1 MKDFVKSGGEI
12 VQGKKSKGPRKPGL
26 SLASKHIGGSGDK
39 MRPSRTGRGSN
50 PMGKAV
56 VAVENN
62 IDIPEIPR
70 EPRRREEQKPNPKM
84 NEYMDTDQGA
94 TPPKTPIEK
103 PMDTK
108 PAEEP
113 KDKKDPKTY
122 MDKAKSVTK
131 ESSILKGMSEAHIS
145 EEELLLS
152 PGQGVRFKTEL
163 MPKRNDHE
171 VEMARNQLRVAAQSA
186 KRIYQNIKDLS
197 EIQGLDGWVQAKIT
211 KASDYLDAVNNYI
224 EGKKQML
231 EIQDEVDEQVQY
243 TPKGVPLRKAA
254 PAPIN
259 VPAGFQAVT
268 QPDGSTRI
276 SKIGS
281 IPRDQYEKNMA
292 AYKAQ
297 NWTPEK
303 IADYSQ
309 RMASGQGY
317 TDAERQANIQQQ
329 QQYFGKYADDT
340 NLATQPQDVPIQ
352 EMDIEEAH
360 KLSAHEKFK
369 RGVKRA
375 GYDMDAGANRLLNLI
390 ARQAEE
396 RKEREKEFAKRD
408 AEFYGKR
415 KDIDEGGLNEYA
427 PNGGDDNYD
436 RKIYF
441 AVQEPDEH
449 YSTYALNPNTIDTDE
464 LKVRFGKKLWAKGP
478 FMDLNDAHEA
488 IWAHIEKN
496 KDVTEDWQKTNRRD
510 KTSGMSR
517 KAVKQYRREN
527 PGSKLQTA
535 VTTKP
540 SKLKKGSKSAKR
552 RKSFC
557 SRMRGMKKSRTSA
570 KTARDPNSNINKA
583 LRRWNCESVE
593 EMRNLVLLAEQ
604 KIAMMREEE
613 SLEENLHKWF
623 KEKWVRF
630 GPDGKIRGD
639 CARGDDSEGKP
650 KCLPQSKAHALGKK
664 GRASAGAR
672 KRREDPNPERSGK
685 AINVATKKKTNEE
698 QIDELKCWPGFH
710 RVKGTKAGAPG
721 SCAKNEDVAE
731 GSVTPNVSVNKIYDD
746 GNIKEWH
753 IYRGEEMI
761 GFVVK
766 NLPDTAEGLYIAS
779 GYGPGRGFTEEFNGL
794 KSAVKYITSLDN
806 QDVAEGLPQ
815 TLRKVVPGYAKREID
830 KKMDAGK
837 FGKTD
842 ADKDANFQRY
852 KKIQDKLKEQG
863 VAEGHE
869 MCPEC
874 GGAMYSEEMINEKK
888 DACYYKVK
896 SRYKVW
902 PSAYASGALVK
913 CRKKG
918 AKNWGTKSESI
929 DTKSNILKGMAEAKL
944 REEELLLAPGQ
955 GIKFKTELMPK
966 RTDHEVEMA
975 RNQLRSSFE
984 NAKDIYQ
991 SIKDLS
997 EIQGLDGW
1005 VQAKIT
1011 KASDYLEAVNQ
1022 YLEGKKDMLEIQSEV
1037 DHQVE
1042 EQYPAQQYSPRGVP
1056 LKQAPAAPVNVPQG
1070 WQASTQADGSTRISK
1085 QGSMPRAQYQQNMA
1099 NYKAQNWTPQ
1109 NIADYDRRMTSGQGY
1124 SDAEKYANYQAGVK
1138 ATGREDPET
1147 LAMLIPDE
1155 NVRNQLQQQTQ
1166 QPIDQNLKET
1176 ERLSAREKFKRG
1188 LKRAGY
1194 DPDAGADRLL
1204 KLIARQA
1211 EERAERERKW
1221 KEEDEEFY
1229 KNRKLKEQ
1237 DPQPVDNKQQEQ
1249 PKSNKLFDVLKSIGD
1264 VALPVGRAVYG
1275 MQNRDIPADV
1285 KGEIKTRLHNYVT
1298 GEPNK

>member
-1 MKDFVKSGGEI
+1 MKIKQLSETTAGAVASVAMPLGSTHKRTEEAANPAQQAAIAIAMKKAGKKPKNVKEGFSKDEIEAAMKDFIKSGGEV
-12 VQGKKSKGPRKPGL
+12 VQGKKTKGPRNPGL
-26 SLASKHIGGSGDK
+26 SLASKHIGGGGDK
-39 MRPSRTGRGSN
+39 MRPSRTGRGSK

-56 VAVENN
+56 VAVEND
-62 IDIPEIPR
+62 IDVPEIPR
-70 EPRRREEQKPNPKM
+70 EPRRREEQKPSPKM

-94 TPPKTPIEK
+94 TPPKTPTEK

-108 PAEEP
+108 PYEEP

-131 ESSILKGMSEAHIS
+131 ESSILRGMSEAHIS
-145 EEELLLS
+145 EEELLLA
-152 PGQGVRFKTEL
+152 PGQGVKFKTEL
-163 MPKRNDHE
+163 MPKRTDHE

-231 EIQDEVDEQVQY
+231 EIQSEVDHQVEEQYPQY
-243 TPKGVPLRKAA
+243 SPKGVPLKR
-254 PAPIN
+254 PAPQPLN
-259 VPAGFQAVT
+259 VPQGWEAKTQA
-268 QPDGSTRI
+268 DGSTRI

-317 TDAERQANIQQQ
+317 SDEERQANYQQQ
-329 QQYFGKYADDT
+329 QKYFGKYADDT
-340 NLATQPQDVPIQ
+340 AIEPTVTSAQQDEIKEFDDKSPYSTYVQSRSTLTNRDGDENFSKRIATLATDKHGNQRVRALDTSREFGDEMTINANIPKGVTAKIVPQQGDAN
-352 EMDIEEAH
+352 IEETA
-360 KLSAHEKFK
+360 KLSAREKFK
-369 RGVKRA
+369 RGLKRA

-396 RKEREKEFAKRD
+396 RKEREKEFARRD
-408 AEFYGKR
+408 AEFYGR
-415 KDIDEGGLNEYA
+415 NKDVDEGSLNEFA

-464 LKVRFGKKLWAKGP
+464 LKARFGEKLWVKGP
-478 FMDLNDAHEA
+478 FMDLDDAHEA

-496 KDVTEDWQKTNRRD
+496 KGVAEDWQKTNRRD

-593 EMRNLVLLAEQ
+593 EMRNLVMLAEQ

-650 KCLPQSKAHALGKK
+650 KCLPQSKAQSLGKK
-664 GRASAGAR
+664 GRASAAAR
-672 KRREDPNPERSGK
+672 KRREDPNPERSGP
-685 AINVATKKKTNEE
+685 AINVNTKKKSNE
-698 QIDELKCWPGFH
+698 G
-710 RVKGTKAGAPG
+710 
-721 SCAKNEDVAE
+721 VAE
-731 GSVTPNVSVNKIYDD
+731 GSGGAKHKIKSIGKDKNGDYYISPNTGKKVYKQAKVGDH
-746 GNIKEWH
+746 EPP
-753 IYRGEEMI
+753 RGE
-761 GFVVK
+761 VK
-766 NLPDTAEGLYIAS
+766 P
-779 GYGPGRGFTEEFNGL
+779 
-794 KSAVKYITSLDN
+794 K
-806 QDVAEGLPQ
+806 
-815 TLRKVVPGYAKREID
+815 
-830 KKMDAGK
+830 
-837 FGKTD
+837 
-842 ADKDANFQRY
+842 
-852 KKIQDKLKEQG
+852 

-869 MCPEC
+869 LCPEC

-913 CRKKG
+913 CRNKG
-918 AKNWGTKSESI
+918 AKNWGNKS
-929 DTKSNILKGMAEAKL
+929 K
-944 REEELLLAPGQ
+944 
-955 GIKFKTELMPK
+955 
-966 RTDHEVEMA
+966 
-975 RNQLRSSFE
+975 
-984 NAKDIYQ
+984 
-991 SIKDLS
+991 
-997 EIQGLDGW
+997 
-1005 VQAKIT
+1005 
-1011 KASDYLEAVNQ
+1011 
-1022 YLEGKKDMLEIQSEV
+1022 
-1037 DHQVE
+1037 
-1042 EQYPAQQYSPRGVP
+1042 
-1056 LKQAPAAPVNVPQG
+1056 
-1070 WQASTQADGSTRISK
+1070 
-1085 QGSMPRAQYQQNMA
+1085 
-1099 NYKAQNWTPQ
+1099 
-1109 NIADYDRRMTSGQGY
+1109 
-1124 SDAEKYANYQAGVK
+1124 
-1138 ATGREDPET
+1138 
-1147 LAMLIPDE
+1147 
-1155 NVRNQLQQQTQ
+1155 
-1166 QPIDQNLKET
+1166 
-1176 ERLSAREKFKRG
+1176 
-1188 LKRAGY
+1188 
-1194 DPDAGADRLL
+1194 
-1204 KLIARQA
+1204 
-1211 EERAERERKW
+1211 
-1221 KEEDEEFY
+1221 
-1229 KNRKLKEQ
+1229 
-1237 DPQPVDNKQQEQ
+1237 
-1249 PKSNKLFDVLKSIGD
+1249 
-1264 VALPVGRAVYG
+1264 
-1275 MQNRDIPADV
+1275 
-1285 KGEIKTRLHNYVT
+1285 
-1298 GEPNK
+1298 